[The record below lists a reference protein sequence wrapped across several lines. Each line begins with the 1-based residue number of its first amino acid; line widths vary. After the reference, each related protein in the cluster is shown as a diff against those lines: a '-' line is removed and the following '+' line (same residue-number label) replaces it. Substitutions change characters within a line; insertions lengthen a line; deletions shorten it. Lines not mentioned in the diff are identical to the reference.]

1 MSRFNRVEVPPNFGV
16 NLLNLQR
23 IRHGR
28 ISEIVASLLNP
39 FNVVS
44 RIKFR
49 AAVDVNGLSE
59 ITEPYPLTQSLG
71 SLVAFAKVGS
81 DSSVSITSQYSG
93 MINHLL
99 PLTGTVSCFTFI
111 GPEMLLTGTT
121 SGDIELWRISNEDA
135 KCLYKFNS
143 GPVFPVHLA
152 SCCGEDSFFAAI
164 LSKGKCMLVFDT
176 IACVSGNTDE
186 ALFSPVIVDL
196 LQSQYILDCS
206 VFNSLVSSVNGS
218 SVHSTDLKSH
228 TSASWNLPVECSKV
242 FWAPSI
248 GHLFA
253 VAVDGSVIDCSWSN
267 GLVGVSTMPSTNSA
281 PSSVEKTSLL
291 VNPSLVDLKHS
302 ILVTIIDNNLLVY
315 SLKSSGNG
323 QFPTFPIIT
332 EFLLDKQVPV
342 NLNNALEE
350 TVAGI
355 TINDHKSCSIIIS
368 DPTSN
373 IRVVR
378 MAL

>member
-1 MSRFNRVEVPPNFGV
+1 
-16 NLLNLQR
+16 
-23 IRHGR
+23 
-28 ISEIVASLLNP
+28 
-39 FNVVS
+39 
-44 RIKFR
+44 
-49 AAVDVNGLSE
+49 
-59 ITEPYPLTQSLG
+59 
-71 SLVAFAKVGS
+71 
-81 DSSVSITSQYSG
+81 
-93 MINHLL
+93 MI
-99 PLTGTVSCFTFI
+99 
-111 GPEMLLTGTT
+111 
-121 SGDIELWRISNEDA
+121 
-135 KCLYKFNS
+135 
-143 GPVFPVHLA
+143 
-152 SCCGEDSFFAAI
+152 
-164 LSKGKCMLVFDT
+164 VFDT

-228 TSASWNLPVECSKV
+228 TSASWNLPVECSKL

-253 VAVDGSVIDCSWSN
+253 IAVDGSVIDCSWSN
-267 GLVGVSTMPSTNSA
+267 GLVGVSTMPGTNSA
-281 PSSVEKTSLL
+281 PSSVEKTNLV

-302 ILVTIIDNNLLVY
+302 ILVTIIDNNLLAY

-342 NLNNALEE
+342 NLNYALEE
-350 TVAGI
+350 SVAGI
-355 TINDHKSCSIIIS
+355 AINDPESCSIIIS
-368 DPTSN
+368 DSTSN
-373 IRVVR
+373 MRVVR